1 MPRGMLLART
11 SRTRLHAAPTTPRT
25 MPTQPPRSLWTD
37 RDEDRQWAEPEP
49 PTTPAGA
56 TPPPAP
62 PKRRRGRRLVLA
74 LLVLAIGTG
83 GFLAGRELQDPQQ
96 QAATRITL
104 PTVSGKTAKTRANQI
119 YSQIKEGVVQIGAG
133 NGSGSG
139 FVVDQSGVIVTNAHV
154 VGTATKVEVYFN
166 DSKVPVPGTVT
177 GTDVSWDLAT
187 VKVDPKAAK
196 LVPLALADSNQ
207 VQPGDEVLAIGYP
220 LGLDR
225 TLTQGIISGLGRHID
240 AQNGF
245 SIDKVIQTDASI
257 NPGNSGGPL
266 VDARGRVIGVNSQIA
281 TLAAGSNTGIGF
293 AVPSNTVRAAV
304 PTLAAG
310 EAVKHP
316 YVGVS
321 LGDTKQPGN
330 GAEIGDVT
338 SGAPGAKAGLRA
350 GDVVTAVD
358 GKTIASADEFI
369 SAIADRKVGE
379 KVKVTVQRGG
389 QSSDLTVTL
398 ADRPKQAPSASSRD
412 TDPQSPFQIP

>member
-1 MPRGMLLART
+1 
-11 SRTRLHAAPTTPRT
+11 

-37 RDEDRQWAEPEP
+37 RDEDRQWAEPQP
-49 PTTPAGA
+49 QPTATGA
-56 TPPPAP
+56 APPPQP
-62 PKRRRGRRLVLA
+62 PQRRRRGRRLVLA

-104 PTVSGKTAKTRANQI
+104 PTVSGKTEKTRANQI
-119 YSQIKEGVVQIGAG
+119 YAQIKEGVVQIGAG

-154 VGTATKVEVYFN
+154 VGTARKVEVYFN
-166 DSKVPVPGTVT
+166 DSKVPVPGVVT

-196 LVPLALADSNQ
+196 LVPLALADSDQ

-225 TLTQGIISGLGRHID
+225 TLTQGIVSGLGRHID

-245 SIDKVIQTDASI
+245 SIDKVIQTDTSI

-321 LGDTKQPGN
+321 LGDSKQPGA
-330 GAEIGDVT
+330 GAEIGEVT
-338 SGAPGAKAGLRA
+338 SGAPAAQAGLRA
-350 GDVVTAVD
+350 GDVVTALG
-358 GKTIASADEFI
+358 GKQVSSADELI
-369 SAIADRKVGE
+369 SAIAERKVGE
-379 KVKVTVQRGG
+379 KVKLTVQRDGKTTEI
-389 QSSDLTVTL
+389 TVTL
-398 ADRPKQAPSASSRD
+398 ADRPKQAPSTTTRENND
-412 TDPQSPFQIP
+412 QSPFQIP